1 VRRRQ
6 YRLAHQN
13 LCERIISVCGV
24 SRGETVLEVL
34 RKPRVTACALVRTIL
49 LIIVLL
55 AGLFWTW
62 FGVASGIV
70 EGSDN

>member
-1 VRRRQ
+1 
-6 YRLAHQN
+6 
-13 LCERIISVCGV
+13 
-24 SRGETVLEVL
+24 
-34 RKPRVTACALVRTIL
+34 VTACALVRTIL